1 MKLSIVIPLLNEKN
15 SLALLTEAIEKTV
28 GGAGVSHEIIFI
40 DDGSSDGSFEA
51 LKEVHEKNPRTVRV
65 FRFSRNYGKSA
76 ALSVGIE
83 KAMGDIIVT
92 MDADLQDDPSAIPDM
107 VRMIDEGWD
116 LVSGWKK
123 KRHDPL
129 TFTLPSK
136 IWNFAT
142 SVIAGIKLHDFNCGF
157 KAYRAITAKNLEIY
171 GERHRYL
178 PALAHWEGYSVTEIA
193 VTHHARKYGK
203 SKYGFSKF
211 YKGIFD
217 LLTILFLRKYM
228 KNPMHFFGMLGIVF
242 AIAGGAVLVYFGV
255 EWILTRQMHLRPLV
269 LLAIGAI
276 IMGIQFISIGLIG
289 EMLTNVAHHDT
300 YSIRDTLEIAGESG
314 FQRS

>member
-1 MKLSIVIPLLNEKN
+1 MKLSIVIPLLNEKE
-15 SLALLTEAIEKTV
+15 SLVPLYQAIEKAV
-28 GGAGVSHEIIFI
+28 GDAGMSHEIVFV
-40 DDGSSDGSFEA
+40 DDGSSDGSFET
-51 LKEVHEKNPRTVRV
+51 LKDLHEKNPGIVRV
-65 FRFSRNYGKSA
+65 FRFNRNYGKSA
-76 ALSVGIE
+76 ALSVGID
-83 KAMGDIIVT
+83 KARGDIIVT
-92 MDADLQDDPSAIPDM
+92 MDADLQDDPSAIPAM
-107 VRMIDEGWD
+107 AAKIDEGFD

-136 IWNFAT
+136 LWNAVT
-142 SVIAGIKLHDFNCGF
+142 SVIAGVKLHDFNCGF
-157 KAYRAITAKNLEIY
+157 KAYRAMVAKSLDIY

-178 PALAHWEGYSVTEIA
+178 PALAHWDGYKVTEMA
-193 VTHHARKYGK
+193 VTHHARQFGK

-228 KNPMHFFGMLGIVF
+228 KNPMHFFGMLGILF
-242 AIAGGAVLVYFGV
+242 AGAGGAILVYFGI
-255 EWILTRQMHLRPLV
+255 EWFITNQMHLRPLV

-289 EMLTNVAHHDT
+289 EMLTNFTNRDT
-300 YSIRDTLEIAGESG
+300 YTIRDTLDA
-314 FQRS
+314 